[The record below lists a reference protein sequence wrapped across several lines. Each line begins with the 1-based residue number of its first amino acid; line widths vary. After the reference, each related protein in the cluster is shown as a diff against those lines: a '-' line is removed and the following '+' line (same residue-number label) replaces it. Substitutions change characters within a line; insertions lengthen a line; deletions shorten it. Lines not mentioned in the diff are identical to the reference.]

1 MDAPTW
7 LSHKPAITIA
17 DYDTQDGI
25 HQTDPSKE
33 WVSDAK
39 ALSIGKAQYDANH
52 FSAKVFRYTGSGWSP
67 QSEELPLHRVLDLA
81 ILLVAAMK
89 RIPGAPGSLSS
100 MNETVVSADGFGDL
114 QRYLIDPKNA
124 LHLQPRLAEL
134 KRLLSL

>member
-1 MDAPTW
+1 MKAPDW
-7 LSHKPAITIA
+7 LSHKPVITVA
-17 DYDTQDGI
+17 EYDLMDGI
-25 HQTDPSKE
+25 HKTNPTIE

-39 ALSIGKAQYDANH
+39 ALSIGKAQYDSNH
-52 FSAKVFRYTGSGWSP
+52 FSAKVFRYTGSNWSP

-81 ILLVAAMK
+81 ILLVASMK

-100 MNETVVSADGFGDL
+100 MNEAVVSDDGFEEL

-134 KRLLSL
+134 KRLLAF